1 MSLDNNETDC
11 LRAEWWWWWM
21 VMLFSSSII
30 VLYWVS
36 WFHLTF
42 SRNPPV
48 IIQICIC
55 IGDFVATPRSSVS
68 SSLLSMYTVQVLSK
82 VKTNSVISST
92 EELQWIYPLL
102 ISRIDTVSRHVQ
114 CRYASNYIHT
124 CLFSALEWWDNQCI
138 RPCCDKQ
145 ISHEFVSSG
154 SALTCKF

>member
-21 VMLFSSSII
+21 VMLFPSSII

-102 ISRIDTVSRHVQ
+102 ISRIDTVSRHYNVDMHQ
-114 CRYASNYIHT
+114 IIYILASSRLLSDEIINV
-124 CLFSALEWWDNQCI
+124 
-138 RPCCDKQ
+138 
-145 ISHEFVSSG
+145 FVPVVMSKYRMN
-154 SALTCKF
+154 L